1 MSNTVEATNSQFLGT
16 ENNKEVSQFD
26 FLKNYLLGHANEFRV
41 NENAAIVIDEK
52 GVSIL
57 AELCGINP
65 EVLKIVSKF
74 NNDLVAAMLYVL
86 TNDGY
91 VKHVKETTTLPE
103 LLSTVYAAVGLT
115 NISIEMQHDTTNHD
129 VSAWVRGYS
138 TSNDYDELVKAVES
152 KKIISTTT
160 TKYVDL

>member
-1 MSNTVEATNSQFLGT
+1 MTNI
-16 ENNKEVSQFD
+16 KEVSQFD
-26 FLKNYLLGHANEFRV
+26 FLKNYLLEHVKEFRV

-52 GVSIL
+52 GVNIL
-57 AELCGINP
+57 AELCGITP

-74 NNDLVAAMLYVL
+74 NNDLVAALLYVL

-103 LLSTVYAAVGLT
+103 VLSTVCAAVDLT
-115 NISIEMQHDTTNHD
+115 NVSIEMLHDTTNHD
-129 VSAWVRGYS
+129 VGAWVRGYS

-152 KKIISTTT
+152 KKLISTTT
-160 TKYVDL
+160 TE